1 MIAGS
6 VILQNLKI
14 IAIRI
19 RLPGEQRPVLIRKLL
34 ASCDVLA

>member
-6 VILQNLKI
+6 VILQNL